1 MTAKPKH
8 EVPDGLN
15 DEYYQIGQEI
25 LSSFNKYRPPLD
37 IFRLKE
43 DVVRVLPYY
52 KKGGR
57 LSNEQVEELAQLV
70 GEGLIFVSRQDHP
83 VYVKHISYQLD
94 LVLADKNLTET
105 EIADI
110 FSQAL
115 TRRIGEFIDQPVK
128 PVFEKLYTDLM
139 VLTEYLFED
148 IHRIRALSRR
158 LHAEHDL
165 ANHSFNCLVAGLTL
179 YGQIHKKN
187 FEEGGIKRKGFDLLT
202 LGLALHDVG
211 MAKIPAF
218 IRNKTTPLN
227 TDERNKIL
235 QHPKLGNEVMAK
247 LDIRSAETE
256 ACVLEHHERIKG
268 TGYPLKKAG
277 DEISKIGRLCA
288 LVDSYCAMV
297 TKRPYADPMDPD
309 EAANALLSD
318 TGYDQEISQQ
328 LKLMFIE
335 HKGTLRPRKTQ
346 PEAETE

>member
-1 MTAKPKH
+1 MTKQD
-8 EVPDGLN
+8 VPSGLN

-57 LSNEQVEELAQLV
+57 LSNEQVEELAELV
-70 GEGLIFVSRQDHP
+70 KQGVIFVSRQDHP

-110 FSQAL
+110 FAQAL
-115 TRRIGEFIDQPVK
+115 TRRIGEFMDQPVK

-148 IHRIRALSRR
+148 IHRIRALTRR
-158 LHAEHDL
+158 LHLEHTL
-165 ANHSFNCLVAGLTL
+165 VNHSFNCLVAGLAL
-179 YGQIHKKN
+179 YGQMRKKN
-187 FEEGGIKRKGFDLLT
+187 FEEGGIKRKTFDNLT
-202 LGLALHDVG
+202 VGLALHDAG
-211 MAKIPAF
+211 MTKIPAF
-218 IRNKTTPLN
+218 IRDKTTPLT

-235 QHPKLGNEVMAK
+235 QHPKLGNEILAK
-247 LDIRSAETE
+247 LDLRSPETE
-256 ACVLEHHERIKG
+256 ACVMEHHERTKG
-268 TGYPLKKAG
+268 TGYPLKKSG
-277 DEISKIGRLCA
+277 DEISRIGRLAA

-309 EAANALLSD
+309 AAANALLSD
-318 TGYDQEISQQ
+318 VGYDSDVSQQ
-328 LKLMFIE
+328 LKLMFLE
-335 HKGTLRPRKTQ
+335 QKGALRPKERPK
-346 PEAETE
+346 PEKEG